1 MAERMYVTMAALGTD
16 QPGVVRLVSHY
27 VSQRGGN
34 IEDSRMVALGGVCGI
49 MLLIS
54 ADPAAAVR
62 LTEDLPELEKT
73 TALRVL
79 IQGARERADRVPG
92 ARGVGALW
100 VVTASAADREGL
112 LVDLTDAVRSV
123 GGDIVE
129 LDTTTYQAVPGGRP
143 MFELKMTVALR
154 AAGEV
159 GRMKDTLMAI
169 AADQGIALDIK
180 PAERSATKAT
190 GLTLLP

>member
-1 MAERMYVTMAALGTD
+1 MGERLYVTMAALGTD

-27 VSQRGGN
+27 ISQRGGN

-54 ADPAAAVR
+54 ADAVAAAR
-62 LTEDLPELEKT
+62 LMADLPEFERT
-73 TALRVL
+73 TALRAL
-79 IQGARERADRVPG
+79 IQGARERADRVTG
-92 ARGVGALW
+92 IRGVGALW

-129 LDTTTYQAVPGGRP
+129 LDTTTYQAVPGGRA

-159 GRMKDTLMAI
+159 GRMKDALMAI

-180 PAERSATKAT
+180 PAERSATKAA